1 MKTDLFQSCGQCWV
15 FQICWH
21 IECSTFTASSFRI
34 WNSSAGIPSPPL
46 ALFVVM
52 LPKAHLT
59 SHSKMSGYRWVTTS
73 VLLSESWRSSLY
85 SSSVLLQVSLDF
97 LPLHSRPQWW
107 KGHLF
112 WVLVLEDLVVL
123 QRTIQLQIL
132 QHYWSGHRLRLMW
145 YWKFALETNRDHSVV
160 FEIAHKNCIL
170 DSLVDYEWWLLH
182 FL

>member
-21 IECSTFTASSFRI
+21 IEWSTFTASSFRI
-34 WNSSAGIPSPPL
+34 WNSSDGILSPLL
-46 ALFVVM
+46 ALFLVM
-52 LPKAHLT
+52 LPKAHIT
-59 SHSKMSGYRWVTTS
+59 SPSRMSGSRQVNTPLW
-73 VLLSESWRSSLY
+73 LSESWRSSLY

-97 LPLHSRPQWW
+97 LPLHSRPLWW

-132 QHYWSGHRLRLMW
+132 QHYWSGLRFGLLW
-145 YWKFALETNRDHSVV
+145 YWMVALETNRDHSVI
-160 FEIAHKNCIL
+160 FEIAIKYCIFRL
-170 DSLVDYEWWLLH
+170 FCWLWGLLH
-182 FL
+182 FF